1 MIESELSTIL
11 LDVEG
16 TVSPIAFVHEVMY
29 GYARRELG
37 RFLIRNIADQSLAP
51 LWDALAAEAGA
62 EDLNALVEQIGAR
75 PVEAL
80 RRVVAGLMDA
90 DAKATALKSLQGR
103 IWKAGFESGELKSQ
117 IFEDVPRA
125 LERWTAAGL
134 GVRVYSSGSVE
145 AQKLFFGH
153 GEFGD
158 LRRHISGYY
167 DTTTGPKRAAE
178 SYRKI
183 AADVGLPAASIL
195 FLSDVAPELDAAQAA
210 GMQTG
215 LMLRPGNAPV
225 DGDHVHRM
233 FETFDEIG

>member
-1 MIESELSTIL
+1 MAADGLSTIL

-16 TVSPIAFVHEVMY
+16 TASPIAFVHEVMY
-29 GYARRELG
+29 GYARRELAG
-37 RFLIRNIADQSLAP
+37 FLSRNIADQSLAP

-62 EDLNALVEQIGAR
+62 GDLSALVEQMGAP

-80 RRVVAGLMDA
+80 RCAAVGLMDV

-103 IWKAGFESGELKSQ
+103 IWKAGFESGELKAQ

-125 LERWTAAGL
+125 LERWTTS
-134 GVRVYSSGSVE
+134 GVDVRIYSSGSVE
-145 AQKLFFGH
+145 AQRLFFEH
-153 GEFGD
+153 SEFGD
-158 LRRHISGYY
+158 LRRHIAGYY

-183 AADVGLPAASIL
+183 AADIGRPAASIL
-195 FLSDVAPELDAAQAA
+195 FLSDVVAELDGAQAA

-233 FETFDEIG
+233 YETFDEIA